1 MGLPTHPL
9 STYTGSK
16 TVPLPKLKMLR
27 LRVLIVLVASFAVGL
42 SVKCWQTGQATGS
55 SEVLSTPI
63 ATSLRSSAVPI
74 VEVTCPNRC
83 MRKWWTVMKDAKDV
97 YYSLVCSDNAVQA
110 EKETA
115 KGTGK
120 EGLSYCDKD
129 YCNSSNLAS
138 PLVGLLAAALVS
150 VLVH

>member
-1 MGLPTHPL
+1 MGSL
-9 STYTGSK
+9 
-16 TVPLPKLKMLR
+16 
-27 LRVLIVLVASFAVGL
+27 
-42 SVKCWQTGQATGS
+42 KCWQTGDSATDMTP
-55 SEVLSTPI
+55 LSLPK
-63 ATSLRSSAVPI
+63 ATSLGSSAVPI
-74 VEVTCPNRC
+74 VEVECSGSSNRC
-83 MRKWWTVMKDAKDV
+83 MRKWWTVAKVSDV
-97 YYSLVCSDNAVQA
+97 YYSLGCSDNAVQA

-138 PLVGLLAAALVS
+138 PLVGLLVAALVS